1 MTTEPSKIALVDD
14 DFEIAERLIEY
25 YRPRK
30 IEFIHFES
38 PNTLLAELRSLVGEA
53 LPYDLIMTD
62 LMMPEL
68 DGIEFTKQVK
78 AIHPDVPVIVMTSN
92 SSVDKAIEAINS
104 GAADYIVKP
113 PHFPNLTMVIQR
125 ALHFS
130 QLQKEN
136 TILRRTI
143 DGTTDAP
150 DGIVAKSQ
158 SLQKAIELAKRVAP
172 SEATVLIHGESGTG
186 KEVFARLIHR
196 SSRRADR
203 PFIAINCSAIPEN
216 LLESELFGH
225 SKGSFTGAE
234 QSRAGLFE
242 EAEGGTL
249 FLDEIGDMPF
259 HLQSKLLRVL
269 QERKIKR
276 IGENQMRDVNVRIIA
291 ATLKNLADEVKA
303 KRFREDLFYRLN
315 VIPIRLPSLRERKE
329 DILPLA
335 RHFLERFAAR
345 YSKPIR
351 GFTREAAEWMLS
363 HPWKGNVRE
372 LENAIERAAV
382 VSSSSAIDVDDLRFD
397 ALAGAEAAETAR
409 APAQAAVSPTPIES
423 HSYGTGAESI
433 EGMPPVPVGGEAD
446 RRLLEE
452 FEKSGGTADA
462 QPLSA
467 TESEGAPAR
476 SGTSIISLV
485 QSDTGEPITL
495 AELEMRYIYEV
506 LERCEGVK
514 DRAAKVLGIDRKTLY
529 RKLQADSEKRN
540 PSPPSIESAEE
551 TSLHRQ

>member
-1 MTTEPSKIALVDD
+1 MSTEMSHIALVDD
-14 DFEIAERLIEY
+14 DVEFAERLIEY

-30 IEFIHFES
+30 IDFVHFES
-38 PNTLLAELRSLVGEA
+38 PNKLLAELRSRVGEA
-53 LPYDLIMTD
+53 VPYDLIMTD

-78 AIHPDVPVIVMTSN
+78 AVHPELPVIVMTSN

-104 GAADYIVKP
+104 GATDYIVKP
-113 PHFPNLTMVIQR
+113 PHFPNLTMVLQR
-125 ALHFS
+125 TQHFS

-136 TILRRTI
+136 AILRRTI
-143 DGTTDAP
+143 EGTADAP
-150 DGIVAKSQ
+150 DGIVAKSPA
-158 SLQKAIELAKRVAP
+158 LHKAIELAKRVAP
-172 SEATVLIHGESGTG
+172 SEATVLITGESGTG

-225 SKGSFTGAE
+225 AKGSFTGAE

-291 ATLKNLADEVKA
+291 ATLKNLGEEVKM

-335 RHFLERFAAR
+335 RHFLERFSAR

-351 GFTREAAEWMLS
+351 GFTREAAEWLLS
-363 HPWKGNVRE
+363 SSWRGNVRE

-382 VSSSSAIDVDDLRFD
+382 VSSASAIGIDDLRFD
-397 ALAGAEAAETAR
+397 ALAVGPGLEDGSGVPSEAGSG
-409 APAQAAVSPTPIES
+409 PAGPSES
-423 HSYGTGAESI
+423 ASDSFANGTGAYAGNEA
-433 EGMPPVPVGGEAD
+433 PVGVDAD
-446 RRLLEE
+446 RRLIEE
-452 FEKSGGTADA
+452 FEMSGGTAEA
-462 QPLSA
+462 RPLGAESKSA
-467 TESEGAPAR
+467 AGGERMGS
-476 SGTSIISLV
+476 SIISLV
-485 QSDTGEPITL
+485 EGDAGDPITL
-495 AELEMRYIYEV
+495 ADLEMRYIREV

-529 RKLQADSEKRN
+529 RKLQADAEKHVDVRSSSEML
-540 PSPPSIESAEE
+540 AE
-551 TSLHRQ
+551 R

>member
-1 MTTEPSKIALVDD
+1 
-14 DFEIAERLIEY
+14 
-25 YRPRK
+25 
-30 IEFIHFES
+30 
-38 PNTLLAELRSLVGEA
+38 
-53 LPYDLIMTD
+53 
-62 LMMPEL
+62 
-68 DGIEFTKQVK
+68 
-78 AIHPDVPVIVMTSN
+78 MTSN

-104 GAADYIVKP
+104 GATDYIVKP
-113 PHFPNLTMVIQR
+113 PHFPNLTMVLQR
-125 ALHFS
+125 TQHFS

-136 TILRRTI
+136 AILRRTI
-143 DGTTDAP
+143 EGTADAP
-150 DGIVAKSQ
+150 DGIVAKSPA
-158 SLQKAIELAKRVAP
+158 LHKAIDLAKRVAP
-172 SEATVLIHGESGTG
+172 SEATVLITGESGTG

-196 SSRRADR
+196 SSRRADK

-225 SKGSFTGAE
+225 TKGSFTGAE

-291 ATLKNLADEVKA
+291 ATLKNLGEEVKA

-351 GFTREAAEWMLS
+351 GFTREAAEFLLS
-363 HPWKGNVRE
+363 SAWKGNVRE

-382 VSSSSAIDVDDLRFD
+382 VSSASAIGVDDVRFD
-397 ALAGAEAAETAR
+397 ALSGNPDPDTPNESANV
-409 APAQAAVSPTPIES
+409 APAAPSAGNPES
-423 HSYGTGAESI
+423 SFASGTGAYAASEA
-433 EGMPPVPVGGEAD
+433 PVGVDAD
-446 RRLLEE
+446 RRLIEE
-452 FEKSGGTADA
+452 FEMSGGTAEA
-462 QPLSA
+462 RPLGAEGKSA
-467 TESEGAPAR
+467 ANGERTAG
-476 SGTSIISLV
+476 GSIISLV
-485 QSDTGEPITL
+485 ETDSAEPITL
-495 AELEMRYIYEV
+495 AELEMRYIHEV
-506 LERCEGVK
+506 LERCDGVK

-529 RKLQADSEKRN
+529 RKLQADAEKHV
-540 PSPPSIESAEE
+540 ESKSSTGEMMA
-551 TSLHRQ
+551 